1 MSMKYRID
9 DFKQEIEK
17 LDSIIKEIES
27 ESKRLE
33 KKMDEEEIEQNF
45 IKIKSDMS
53 ELINMF
59 RMSGIEHI
67 SLETQNPNYSH
78 SIISLE
84 HTQLR

>member
-33 KKMDEEEIEQNF
+33 KRWTK
-45 IKIKSDMS
+45 K
-53 ELINMF
+53 
-59 RMSGIEHI
+59 R
-67 SLETQNPNYSH
+67 
-78 SIISLE
+78 
-84 HTQLR
+84 

>member
-1 MSMKYRID
+1 MSMKYKIG
-9 DFKQEIEK
+9 DFKEEIEK

-33 KKMDEEEIEQNF
+33 KKIDEEEIEQNF

-59 RMSGIEHI
+59 RMSGLEHI
-67 SLETQNPNYSH
+67 SLETGILIE
-78 SIISLE
+78 IIVL
-84 HTQLR
+84 LPFF